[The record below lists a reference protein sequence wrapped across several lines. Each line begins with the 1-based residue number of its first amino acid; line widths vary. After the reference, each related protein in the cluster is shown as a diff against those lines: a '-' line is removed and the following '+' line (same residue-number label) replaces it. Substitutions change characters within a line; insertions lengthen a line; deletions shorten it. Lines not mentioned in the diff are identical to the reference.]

1 MHSTS
6 ISYYDAFGEGAAIIP
21 KSATRRHRRAQK
33 PSMGWGKSLGNC
45 YISYYTLLILLLLVL
60 LNAIEYYTG
69 ASHFLFYNII
79 LAFLTPKLKIGQD
92 IELISRMRN

>member
-33 PSMGWGKSLGNC
+33 LSMGWGKYLGNC
-45 YISYYTLLILLLLVL
+45 YISYYTLLILLLPSTFERD
-60 LNAIEYYTG
+60 EYYT
-69 ASHFLFYNII
+69 II
-79 LAFLTPKLKIGQD
+79 LAHHTSS
-92 IELISRMRN
+92 LIILYLHF